1 MMNRWIQ
8 KLWPKHAQNF
18 WRMVLLSTLAL
29 FLIRILF
36 FFVHQVAFKEVST
49 SDWLAGIWFDLITV
63 CITFL
68 PYAIIHFLPL
78 PHRNN
83 RIYKIWT
90 YLYFILANVLLLGLN
105 LIDIEY
111 FKYTGKRSTSDL
123 ISMTTTG
130 NDMSQLVGTF
140 LVQFWWLVLLFFT
153 MISTLVWLLKNS
165 QVKEVFM
172 TKKDFIPHFI
182 VLIFSLAIV
191 IVIGR
196 GGIGL
201 RPIGIIEAARFTKP
215 SNTALVLN
223 TAFTMLKSY
232 GAETLQPVEFFSEEE
247 ANKLFSPIK
256 TSKPANLLSD
266 KPNVVI
272 IILESFGNE
281 WLAFNNPDLKKT
293 YTPFLDSLASESMF
307 FENGYA
313 NGKKSIEAVPAI
325 ISSIPSLMNNPYIS
339 SSYGNNGIKSLANIL
354 KEQGYSSGFYH
365 AATNGSMRFD
375 GFAAQ
380 AGYENYYGRFEYNND
395 DHFDKTWGILDEYF
409 NPWAAKQ
416 MRQLKAPFFGTLFT
430 ISSHHPYFI
439 PADRKKDVIHG
450 PEPICASISYGDY
463 SLRKFFEEARKQTW
477 YKNTLFVLCADHTPS
492 TTSAYFSQRDQ
503 LYRIPILFY
512 EPNGKLPKGKRSEIF
527 QQLDILPTVLDLLN
541 LEQKYYAFGN
551 SIFQKGERE
560 ALTYLEGIYYYFN
573 KPFMISF
580 SGNNPLNNYSLA
592 DKREMSKDEK
602 DNIIPEFN
610 LKVDRLKAII
620 QRYNHDLINNQTRV
634 K

>member
-1 MMNRWIQ
+1 
-8 KLWPKHAQNF
+8 
-18 WRMVLLSTLAL
+18 
-29 FLIRILF
+29 
-36 FFVHQVAFKEVST
+36 
-49 SDWLAGIWFDLITV
+49 
-63 CITFL
+63 
-68 PYAIIHFLPL
+68 
-78 PHRNN
+78 
-83 RIYKIWT
+83 
-90 YLYFILANVLLLGLN
+90 
-105 LIDIEY
+105 
-111 FKYTGKRSTSDL
+111 
-123 ISMTTTG
+123 
-130 NDMSQLVGTF
+130 
-140 LVQFWWLVLLFFT
+140 
-153 MISTLVWLLKNS
+153 
-165 QVKEVFM
+165 
-172 TKKDFIPHFI
+172 
-182 VLIFSLAIV
+182 LAIV

-416 MRQLKAPFFGTLFT
+416 MSQLKAPFFGTLFT

-580 SGNNPLNNYSLA
+580 SGNNPLNIYSLA

>member
-1 MMNRWIQ
+1 
-8 KLWPKHAQNF
+8 
-18 WRMVLLSTLAL
+18 
-29 FLIRILF
+29 
-36 FFVHQVAFKEVST
+36 
-49 SDWLAGIWFDLITV
+49 
-63 CITFL
+63 
-68 PYAIIHFLPL
+68 
-78 PHRNN
+78 
-83 RIYKIWT
+83 
-90 YLYFILANVLLLGLN
+90 
-105 LIDIEY
+105 
-111 FKYTGKRSTSDL
+111 
-123 ISMTTTG
+123 
-130 NDMSQLVGTF
+130 MS
-140 LVQFWWLVLLFFT
+140 
-153 MISTLVWLLKNS
+153 
-165 QVKEVFM
+165 
-172 TKKDFIPHFI
+172 
-182 VLIFSLAIV
+182 
-191 IVIGR
+191 
-196 GGIGL
+196 
-201 RPIGIIEAARFTKP
+201 
-215 SNTALVLN
+215 
-223 TAFTMLKSY
+223 
-232 GAETLQPVEFFSEEE
+232 
-247 ANKLFSPIK
+247 
-256 TSKPANLLSD
+256 
-266 KPNVVI
+266 
-272 IILESFGNE
+272 
-281 WLAFNNPDLKKT
+281 
-293 YTPFLDSLASESMF
+293 
-307 FENGYA
+307 
-313 NGKKSIEAVPAI
+313 
-325 ISSIPSLMNNPYIS
+325 
-339 SSYGNNGIKSLANIL
+339 
-354 KEQGYSSGFYH
+354 
-365 AATNGSMRFD
+365 
-375 GFAAQ
+375 
-380 AGYENYYGRFEYNND
+380 
-395 DHFDKTWGILDEYF
+395 
-409 NPWAAKQ
+409 
-416 MRQLKAPFFGTLFT
+416 QLKAPFFGTLFT